1 MHPYLRT
8 NRRVNKKD
16 QPLSHTAHTVDVDL
30 FNEPCVFF
38 NLLGIHK
45 GYMDS
50 SPFLSSCCW
59 HCPGACQCQRAWR
72 LENSEHTGKI
82 GEWYRNI
89 AQKSLKIWVHF
100 MTYSP
105 IIGEL
110 KVIIPFKPVSWARTV
125 VFLDGPWPHFLWC
138 RPLQWNPTAMDV
150 TIYLRPGWICGF
162 DGRHHN
168 IHTILASFAGY
179 LRFFWAFRN
188 FGVSDCIQ
196 A

>member
-30 FNEPCVFF
+30 FNEPCIFF

-125 VFLDGPWPHFLWC
+125 VFLDGPWPHFL
-138 RPLQWNPTAMDV
+138 
-150 TIYLRPGWICGF
+150 
-162 DGRHHN
+162 
-168 IHTILASFAGY
+168 
-179 LRFFWAFRN
+179 
-188 FGVSDCIQ
+188 
-196 A
+196 

>member
-1 MHPYLRT
+1 MNRALR
-8 NRRVNKKD
+8 
-16 QPLSHTAHTVDVDL
+16 A
-30 FNEPCVFF
+30 FF
-38 NLLGIHK
+38 LNLLGIHK

-50 SPFLSSCCW
+50 LPFLSSCCW

-82 GEWYRNI
+82 CEWYRNI
-89 AQKSLKIWVHF
+89 AQKSLKKWVHF

-110 KVIIPFKPVSWARTV
+110 KIIIPFKPVSWARAV

-138 RPLQWNPTAMDV
+138 RPLQWNPTAMV
-150 TIYLRPGWICGF
+150 AIIYLRPGWICGF

-168 IHTILASFAGY
+168 IHNFGFICRLFAVLFGRFGISGLVIVSRLRVY
-179 LRFFWAFRN
+179 LRFRDCSGATWLVW
-188 FGVSDCIQ
+188 VSDS
-196 A
+196 